1 MSIRLASGNKSSIFI
16 LISSFS
22 HNQTSW
28 KALFAFSIVSTTA
41 LTRTSFHRSTMAPA
55 ATADMAL
62 PEVVPETKET
72 QANQT
77 IPQLF
82 SLDGGTTLITGGG
95 RGLGL
100 ELAYAVIEAGGC
112 VACIDILPHEVVE
125 ADMATLQK
133 RAKQSG
139 LHASYHSVD
148 ITNEPDLEAAYSS
161 IIATA
166 KDQGKPLQGV
176 IACAG
181 IQQITKAVDF
191 TPPDFNRIF
200 NVNVTGVFLTAKH
213 AAREF
218 MSSGTKGSIVMI
230 ASMSGQATNRSIISS
245 AYNSSKAAVHQLS
258 RSLAAEW
265 GPKHGI
271 RVNTLSPGYIR
282 TAMTDMLLE
291 KEPEI
296 HETWMRGA
304 MLDRLGAPQDFKAP
318 AVFLLAPGSTWMTG
332 ADIRVDGGHLAWA

>member
-1 MSIRLASGNKSSIFI
+1 
-16 LISSFS
+16 
-22 HNQTSW
+22 
-28 KALFAFSIVSTTA
+28 
-41 LTRTSFHRSTMAPA
+41 MAPA
-55 ATADMAL
+55 ATADLVL
-62 PEVVPETKET
+62 PKAIPETRET

-82 SLDGGTTLITGGG
+82 SLDGGTTLVTGGS

-100 ELAYAVIEAGGC
+100 ELAHAVIRAGGC
-112 VACIDILPHEVVE
+112 VACIDILPHEVVQ

-133 RAKQSG
+133 RAKQFG
-139 LHASYHSVD
+139 LHASYQRVD
-148 ITNEPDLEAAYSS
+148 ITNEPDFEAAYSS
-161 IIATA
+161 IVATA
-166 KDQGKPLQGV
+166 KDQTKPLQGV

-191 TPPDFNRIF
+191 TVPDFNRIS
-200 NVNVTGVFLTAKH
+200 NVNVTGAFLTAKY

-218 MSSGTKGSIVMI
+218 ISSGTKGSIVMV
-230 ASMSGQATNRSIISS
+230 ASMSSQATNRSLDCS
-245 AYNSSKAAVHQLS
+245 AYNSSKSAIHQLS

-265 GPKHGI
+265 APKHGI

-282 TAMTDMLLE
+282 TTMTDTLLQ

-296 HETWMRGA
+296 HDNSMRGA

-318 AVFLLAPGSTWMTG
+318 AVFLLAPGSAWMTG

>member
-1 MSIRLASGNKSSIFI
+1 MCRALWPCNDSSIFTF
-16 LISSFS
+16 ISIFGSSLDLSSSPIDFY
-22 HNQTSW
+22 
-28 KALFAFSIVSTTA
+28 L
-41 LTRTSFHRSTMAPA
+41 LTLRCYKSTMAPSA
-55 ATADMAL
+55 IADLVL
-62 PEVVPETKET
+62 PEVVPESKET

-77 IPQLF
+77 VPQLF
-82 SLDGGTTLITGGG
+82 SLAGGTTLITGGG

-100 ELAYAVIEAGGC
+100 ELAHAVIEAGGC

-125 ADMATLQK
+125 TDMATLQK
-133 RAKQSG
+133 RASLFG
-139 LHASYHSVD
+139 LRASYDRVD
-148 ITNEPDLEAAYSS
+148 ITNEPELEAVYGS

-166 KDQGKPLQGV
+166 KDQGKPLQGI

-181 IQQITKAVDF
+181 IQQITKAMDYTV
-191 TPPDFNRIF
+191 PDFNRMF
-200 NVNVTGVFLTAKH
+200 NVNVTGAFLTAKH

-218 MSSGTKGSIVMI
+218 ISSGTKGSIVMI
-230 ASMSGQATNRSIISS
+230 ASMSGQATNRSLNCS

-282 TAMTDMLLE
+282 TAMTDKLLQD
-291 KEPEI
+291 EPEI
-296 HETWMRGA
+296 HEIWMRGA
-304 MLDRLGAPQDFKAP
+304 MLDRLGAPEDFKAP
-318 AVFLLAPGSTWMTG
+318 AVFLLAPGSAWMTG